1 MAETNRPFGVRR
13 LAAAFG
19 CQMLLR
25 SRCFSVSAAAAGYRF
40 SLPRPASPP
49 HRRFERFAFPGGLLA
64 LHGGRLLYYRCRD
77 SHLKRNL
84 KTGVVLIFIAG
95 LLYMFARAD
104 YRQGEP
110 SLRGQ
115 PEKDFA
121 LALDGKPSRLSDL
134 KGKVV
139 VLNFWATWCP
149 PCVDEAP
156 SLNALQRRIAPLGGT
171 VLGINLD
178 EDQDAYE
185 NFLKAYQLSFPN
197 YRDPSKKIALDY
209 GTTMYPETYI
219 IDRQGRF
226 DRKIIGP
233 QDWTSPEMTTYLD
246 SVLKLN

>member
-1 MAETNRPFGVRR
+1 VPLWSAVVKRETAHKTTNHAIRETLSTR
-13 LAAAFG
+13 
-19 CQMLLR
+19 
-25 SRCFSVSAAAAGYRF
+25 
-40 SLPRPASPP
+40 
-49 HRRFERFAFPGGLLA
+49 
-64 LHGGRLLYYRCRD
+64 YYRCLD
-77 SHLKRNL
+77 THLKRNL
-84 KTGVVLIFIAG
+84 KTGMVLIFIAG

-121 LALDGKPSRLSDL
+121 LTLDGKPSRLSYL
-134 KGKVV
+134 KGNVV

-171 VLGINLD
+171 VLGISLD

-185 NFLKAYQLSFPN
+185 NFLKAYQLGFPN
-197 YRDPSKKIALDY
+197 YRDPSKKIAMDY

-219 IDRQGRF
+219 IDRQGRL

-246 SVLKLN
+246 SILKSK